1 MNIKKYNEI
10 AEKNKPQKQVLKH
23 TFNAFIVGGIIGMI
37 GEFFLNLYQKIFSF
51 SKKKPHLLC

>member
-23 TFNAFIVGGIIGMI
+23 TFNAFIVGGIIFKFLSKNL
-37 GEFFLNLYQKIFSF
+37 FF
-51 SKKKPHLLC
+51 

>member
-23 TFNAFIVGGIIGMI
+23 TFNA
-37 GEFFLNLYQKIFSF
+37 
-51 SKKKPHLLC
+51 LLLEELLE